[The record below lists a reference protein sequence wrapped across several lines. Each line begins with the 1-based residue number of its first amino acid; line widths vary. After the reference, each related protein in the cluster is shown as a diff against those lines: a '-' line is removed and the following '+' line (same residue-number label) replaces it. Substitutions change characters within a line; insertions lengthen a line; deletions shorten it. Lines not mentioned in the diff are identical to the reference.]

1 MRRKFYMREIWQ
13 ATNMSKINHIFYMLL
28 SKFNRISQDELVPL
42 IEPRAAAR
50 VDAVPSPPPG
60 GANRRVRAPANA
72 DHTIRYSGFACTDCR
87 RQGSG
92 NALPRHGD
100 NTRTRAGGSPDPA
113 LDAGRPRIES

>member
-72 DHTIRYSGFACTDCR
+72 DHTIRYSGFACSDYCQR
-87 RQGSG
+87 GSG
-92 NALPRHGD
+92 SALPRPGG
-100 NTRTRAGGSPDPA
+100 NARTPAGGSPVPVST
-113 LDAGRPRIES
+113 AGRQ